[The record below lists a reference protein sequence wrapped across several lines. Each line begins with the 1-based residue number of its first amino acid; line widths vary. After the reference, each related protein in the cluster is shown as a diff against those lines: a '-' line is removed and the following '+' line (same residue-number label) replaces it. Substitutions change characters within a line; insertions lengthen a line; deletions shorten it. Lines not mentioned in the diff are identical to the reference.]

1 MNVTFILKNYIYIKK
16 IRLKIED
23 FLERLNDPFVI
34 KDLLAKVE
42 EKTPYIIVAIQ
53 ECERMNNLT
62 LEIKRSLNELGFG
75 LKVKK
80 RNINYLF
87 FSKNVCTNLANLRA
101 S

>member
-75 LKVKK
+75 LKV
-80 RNINYLF
+80 NINYLF
-87 FSKNVCTNLANLRA
+87 FSKNVCTNLADLRA